1 VHIGYAK
8 GKSSSY
14 QVNWDEYT
22 HEVFID
28 GGSFYVGKA
37 DSARQAI
44 LMAEAFL
51 ARKGW

>member
-14 QVNWDEYT
+14 QVSWDEYT